1 MSAKTKTGGTGS
13 MVMVTSSSSRLKE
26 TQQNRK
32 YGLSEV
38 ESNAKKPMPLSERPE
53 FTTLMK
59 TKLKSPPGGKENM
72 NNNNKQPP
80 RISVSR
86 SDIILARRERTAQ
99 NLSYEGI
106 LHEQLVMQKALLIR
120 AQAASYGHDP
130 LVVMSYVGQRAQ
142 ETIDEDVNR
151 LINELTE
158 INGHSPSHRMTA
170 YAEISN
176 DLAKQ
181 LESVVFDQHFDK
193 VMEISHE
200 FKLREEELKQR
211 EKATTQEVQVRMDE
225 ISNLV
230 KANIE
235 LEQDKKAMERV
246 TDMMKKEVEDALHY
260 QVEAQQ
266 KLVEVRM
273 QGLDFKSEIDRRVEK
288 VMASIEGQMGYIPD
302 AVEKQ
307 LFYVQ
312 ILKVQILSIFLLTIL
327 LAINPTILNLFFL
340 LIVVMLGM
348 GMVGLG
354 RVATRGSRL

>member
-1 MSAKTKTGGTGS
+1 
-13 MVMVTSSSSRLKE
+13 MVTSSSSRLKE
-26 TQQNRK
+26 TQLNRK
-32 YGLSEV
+32 YGTSET
-38 ESNAKKPMPLSERPE
+38 ESNKKPMPLSERPE

-59 TKLKSPPGGKENM
+59 AKPKSPPGGKENI
-72 NNNNKQPP
+72 NTNKQQQP

-86 SDIILARRERTAQ
+86 SDIILARRERSAQ

-170 YAEISN
+170 YAEISI

-211 EKATTQEVQVRMDE
+211 EKATSQEVQVRMDE

-235 LEQDKKAMERV
+235 LEQDKKSMERV
-246 TDMMKKEVEDALHY
+246 TDMMKKEVEDALHF

-288 VMASIEGQMGYIPD
+288 VMASIESQMGYIPD

-312 ILKVQILSIFLLTIL
+312 ILKVCRGQLQ
-327 LAINPTILNLFFL
+327 PLF
-340 LIVVMLGM
+340 
-348 GMVGLG
+348 
-354 RVATRGSRL
+354 TS

>member
-1 MSAKTKTGGTGS
+1 MQAKPKSGGMGS
-13 MVMVTSSSSRLKE
+13 MVMVTSSSTRLKE
-26 TQQNRK
+26 NQMNRK
-32 YGLSEV
+32 CGSSE
-38 ESNAKKPMPLSERPE
+38 ENTKKPMPLSERPE

-59 TKLKSPPGGKENM
+59 TKVKSPPGGGGKENM
-72 NNNNKQPP
+72 NNNKQSSQKM
-80 RISVSR
+80 SVSR
-86 SDIILARRERTAQ
+86 SDIILARRERSAQ

-246 TDMMKKEVEDALHY
+246 TDMMKKEVEDALHF

-273 QGLDFKSEIDRRVEK
+273 QGLDFKAEIDRRVEK
-288 VMASIEGQMGYIPD
+288 VMVSIEGQMGYIPD

-312 ILKVQILSIFLLTIL
+312 ILKVCCDQLLYYPHLTQLLYPPSFLPSFSSCYILSNDSITLI
-327 LAINPTILNLFFL
+327 LFF
-340 LIVVMLGM
+340 
-348 GMVGLG
+348 
-354 RVATRGSRL
+354 

>member
-1 MSAKTKTGGTGS
+1 MWYDLLCNIT
-13 MVMVTSSSSRLKE
+13 
-26 TQQNRK
+26 
-32 YGLSEV
+32 
-38 ESNAKKPMPLSERPE
+38 
-53 FTTLMK
+53 
-59 TKLKSPPGGKENM
+59 
-72 NNNNKQPP
+72 
-80 RISVSR
+80 ISIV
-86 SDIILARRERTAQ
+86 IVV
-99 NLSYEGI
+99 I
-106 LHEQLVMQKALLIR
+106 LHYLYNYLKATYTTKKHR
-120 AQAASYGHDP
+120 DVGRFHNDKYQAI
-130 LVVMSYVGQRAQ
+130 LQ
-142 ETIDEDVNR
+142 
-151 LINELTE
+151 
-158 INGHSPSHRMTA
+158 
-170 YAEISN
+170 
-176 DLAKQ
+176 
-181 LESVVFDQHFDK
+181 
-193 VMEISHE
+193 
-200 FKLREEELKQR
+200 ELKQR